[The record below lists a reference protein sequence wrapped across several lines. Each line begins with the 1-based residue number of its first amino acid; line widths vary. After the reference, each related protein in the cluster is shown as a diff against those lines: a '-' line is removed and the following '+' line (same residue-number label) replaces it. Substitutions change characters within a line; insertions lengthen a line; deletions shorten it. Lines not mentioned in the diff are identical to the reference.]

1 MAVDWGVRQSPN
13 FPELRRFNQW
23 ALAFRA
29 RFSGEYRYVS
39 ETRLSP
45 PISLASP
52 MNAFAGTPP
61 RTSELRHCHAPAVAA
76 GVSAAAS
83 CVRSFCRAVSQALLI
98 TVLWLQAESPVSAQ
112 ADPKPAEPAA
122 MALDLLAADLKQ
134 GWKAYPAESLEGAD
148 PDWTILR
155 EPGESEPIL
164 ICRGRMKGF
173 LWTLEKWQDFEFTG
187 EWKYP
192 QDNDGNSGI
201 LVHTQ
206 REDRIWPT
214 AIQIQLHQPKAGS
227 IFPGG
232 DAMTDNMLEAA
243 DGLARPINSW
253 NECRVVCQN
262 GRISVEINGRRAGEV
277 TGARPAGGHLALQ
290 SEGSEV
296 HFRKL
301 RIRRL
306 AAGESAAPGAAAA
319 PEGQATPAAVK

>member
-1 MAVDWGVRQSPN
+1 
-13 FPELRRFNQW
+13 
-23 ALAFRA
+23 
-29 RFSGEYRYVS
+29 
-39 ETRLSP
+39 
-45 PISLASP
+45 
-52 MNAFAGTPP
+52 MNAFAGTTAKQPD
-61 RTSELRHCHAPAVAA
+61 LRCCRAPAVVFGA
-76 GVSAAAS
+76 SAAACNQGWLCQS
-83 CVRSFCRAVSQALLI
+83 LFHGLLFIVFWVQA
-98 TVLWLQAESPVSAQ
+98 ASPLSAQ
-112 ADPKPAEPAA
+112 TDAKPTEAA
-122 MALDLLAADLKQ
+122 TNTLDLLATDLNKS
-134 GWKAYPAESLEGAD
+134 WKAYPAESLEGPD
-148 PDWTILR
+148 PDWAIVR
-155 EPGESEPIL
+155 DQGESEPIL

-232 DAMTDNMLEAA
+232 DAMTDNMLEAT

-262 GRISVEINGRRAGEV
+262 GRVSVEINGKRAGEV
-277 TGARPAGGHLALQ
+277 TGARPVGGHLALQ

-306 AAGESAAPGAAAA
+306 AAREAAA
-319 PEGQATPAAVK
+319 PAEPAMPEASASPAAVK